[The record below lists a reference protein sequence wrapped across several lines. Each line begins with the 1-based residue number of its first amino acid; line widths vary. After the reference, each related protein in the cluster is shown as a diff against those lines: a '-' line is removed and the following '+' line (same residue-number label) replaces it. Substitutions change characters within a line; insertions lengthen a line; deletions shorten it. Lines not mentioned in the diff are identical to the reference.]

1 MRFTIDLVSEF
12 GEPLEPK
19 EAASVFVYQC
29 GAIVRDAIPITTQ
42 KWNKPGKKS
51 DRVGETFV
59 DDRAKDGL
67 WNSLMA
73 HFSLPEL
80 DTRELNEAL
89 RLKVRKWTLKKMGE

>member
-1 MRFTIDLVSEF
+1 MHFTIDLVSEF

-29 GAIVRDAIPITTQ
+29 GAIVKDATPITTQ
-42 KWNKPGKKS
+42 KWNKPGKKIHR
-51 DRVGETFV
+51 DGETFV

-67 WNSLMA
+67 WKSLMA

-80 DTRELNEAL
+80 DTLELTEAW
-89 RLKVRKWTLKKMGE
+89 RLQVRKWALKK

>member
-29 GAIVRDAIPITTQ
+29 GAIVRDVIPITTH

-51 DRVGETFV
+51 DRVGETFF
-59 DDRAKDGL
+59 DDRAKEDLGIHS
-67 WNSLMA
+67 WHTSLC
-73 HFSLPEL
+73 
-80 DTRELNEAL
+80 LN
-89 RLKVRKWTLKKMGE
+89 WTLVNSMRHYG